1 MAKLI
6 QHTPEGDLVHDL
18 IFQSTSIGRG
28 SLNDI
33 VIDDAADRRLHAEV
47 LDLGRGR
54 YMVRD
59 NNSHTGVWV
68 NGERVHRTRELA
80 EGDALRVGA
89 AEFLFRPGE
98 LPEEQAGSAPDRMG
112 SGVLKLTVG
121 TLLSRVLGWAR
132 ELVAGAYFGLS
143 SGLFDA
149 YVAATTLPN
158 LLRGA
163 LGEQAAEGAF
173 MPAHRTLTLHSRDAE
188 ASSLRRSA
196 LNFVLIWGAVAVLLG
211 ILFAPSLM
219 LVIVPG
225 FARKHPDLLDTATVL
240 TRIMMPYLLIIGVG
254 AVFGSLL
261 LSERRFLR
269 YALAPSASSLV
280 VIASLMLFHD
290 RLGIRSMALGLVAGG
305 IVQMLVC
312 AMPYLRNWPWRRTLE
327 RPLVDTRQPALR
339 KVGRSVVPIGLASI
353 LTRVGGIV
361 DRVLA
366 SILCER
372 GSIAALYVAFRLVQ
386 LPFGVLGLAVGRAAF
401 PSLMEQASSEQGKRF
416 SVALVRALRLNAFLM
431 LPASLLVAVLA
442 TPCVRL
448 FYERG
453 RFSSKDTSMAAL
465 ALLCYGVGLVGMSA
479 RSVLVRGFY
488 ALLNSRTPFLLSALG
503 IALNVVLSVVLVQTP
518 LRHGGLALATAVA
531 AWTQAALLLFL
542 LGKEMVRQQRRLT
555 LEGLWPSL
563 ARTGLCGCAMVLA
576 MWGTSA
582 ALAAWVPG
590 TGFLA
595 NAAAFLVPSAAGGA
609 AYLAAAWVLGAY
621 ELRELFQRPPRK

>member
-6 QHTPEGDLVHDL
+6 QHTPEGDLVHEL

-33 VIDDAADRRLHAEV
+33 VIDDSGDRRLHAEV
-47 LDLGRGR
+47 LDLGGGR
-54 YMVRD
+54 YMVLD
-59 NNSHTGVWV
+59 NHSRTGVWV
-68 NGERVHRTRELA
+68 NGERLHRTRELA
-80 EGDALRVGA
+80 DGDEVRVGA
-89 AEFLFRPGE
+89 AVLLF
-98 LPEEQAGSAPDRMG
+98 QAGEPLGGRAKPVSDRMG
-112 SGVLKLTVG
+112 SGVLQLTLG

-173 MPAHRTLTLHSRDAE
+173 MPAHRTLTLHKRDAE
-188 ASSLRRSA
+188 ALSLRRSV
-196 LNFVLIWGAVAVLLG
+196 LNFVLIWGTVSVLLG

-219 LVIVPG
+219 VVIVPG
-225 FARKHPDLLDTATVL
+225 FARRHPALLDTATVL
-240 TRIMMPYLLIIGVG
+240 TRIMMPYLLIIGIG

-269 YALAPSASSLV
+269 YALAPSASSVV
-280 VIASLMLFHD
+280 VIGSLVLLHEP
-290 RLGIRSMALGLVAGG
+290 LGIKSMAYGLVAGG
-305 IVQMLVC
+305 MVQMLVC
-312 AMPYLRNWPWRRTLE
+312 GLPYLRNWPWRRVLE
-327 RPLVDTRQPALR
+327 RPLVDARQPALR
-339 KVGRSVVPIGLASI
+339 KVGRSVIPIGLASL

-361 DRVLA
+361 DRILA

-401 PSLMEQASSEQGKRF
+401 PSFMEQASSEQGRRF

-431 LPASLLVAVLA
+431 LPASLVVAVLA

-453 RFSSKDTSMAAL
+453 RFTAGDTSMAAL
-465 ALLCYGVGLVGMSA
+465 ALLCYGIGLVGMSA

-488 ALLNSRTPFLLSALG
+488 ALLNSRTPFLMSVLG
-503 IALNVVLSVVLVQTP
+503 IALNIVLSVVLVRTP
-518 LRHGGLALATAVA
+518 LRHGGLALATAMA

-542 LGKEMVRQQRRLT
+542 LGKEMVRQERRLT

-563 ARTGLCGCAMVLA
+563 ARTGACGSAMALA

-582 ALAAWVPG
+582 ALATWAPG

-595 NAAAFLVPSAAGGA
+595 NAAAFLAPSAVGGV
-609 AYLAAAWVLGAY
+609 AYLSAAWLLRTE
-621 ELRELFQRPPRK
+621 ELRELFQRLPRA